1 MGSAVYPDRTT
12 CFCCS
17 VALVHWTKDHDP
29 QREHEKRSP
38 TCGFVT
44 GYYQKFHNEQVRLE
58 SFSNW
63 PLGADY
69 CAVPDKLAKAGF
81 YQQNT
86 SQYSDR
92 CVCFCCG
99 IALVKWERGDD
110 PWTEHAKYSTN
121 CPSVRRME
129 VGNVAKEEALQ
140 ELCEGRLK
148 ILVQKLHKV
157 GIDTLDAPSYFLCPI
172 TPDIYM
178 EPVVAEDGHTY
189 ERSAIQQ
196 WLSTRTTSPLTNKM
210 LYSSRLIPNHNLNAQ
225 MIDYVE
231 QLLAKHIETTD

>member
-110 PWTEHAKYSTN
+110 PW
-121 CPSVRRME
+121 SV
-129 VGNVAKEEALQ
+129 VLIQDSNVIPRTKGL
-140 ELCEGRLK
+140 LL
-148 ILVQKLHKV
+148 
-157 GIDTLDAPSYFLCPI
+157 I
-172 TPDIYM
+172 TGQNM
-178 EPVVAEDGHTY
+178 LN
-189 ERSAIQQ
+189 IQQ
-196 WLSTRTTSPLTNKM
+196 IVHL
-210 LYSSRLIPNHNLNAQ
+210 
-225 MIDYVE
+225 
-231 QLLAKHIETTD
+231 